1 MIKGNCKP
9 VPHIIFNFK
18 YILMII
24 ISVLCLSVGLLMFN
38 VKSSKNV
45 KVSTT
50 TTTTKIV
57 VEENLKKDIII
68 VNGVEEEIVLKT
80 YVAYDIFKIDI
91 DVTNFEMMKLSNNTY
106 YLKNLND
113 ENIYFKFEMLDEE
126 TFNRENVS
134 DNSNYSYLHGDKI
147 YLKVTKNVNGLYV
160 SYIIYKLK

>member
-1 MIKGNCKP
+1 MNKD
-9 VPHIIFNFK
+9 FK

-24 ISVLCLSVGLLMFN
+24 ISVICLSVGLLMFN

-45 KVSTT
+45 KVTST

-57 VEENLKKDIII
+57 VEENLKKDKII

-106 YLKNLND
+106 YLKDLND
-113 ENIYFKFEMLDEE
+113 ENIYLKFEMIDEE
-126 TFNRENVS
+126 TFNRENI
-134 DNSNYSYLHGDKI
+134 SNNVNYTYLHGDKI
-147 YLKVTKNVNGLYV
+147 YLKVTKNVDECISDSVLKRMDYMLATLYI
-160 SYIIYKLK
+160 S

>member
-1 MIKGNCKP
+1 MNKD
-9 VPHIIFNFK
+9 FK

-24 ISVLCLSVGLLMFN
+24 ISVICLSVGLLMFN

-45 KVSTT
+45 KVTST

-57 VEENLKKDIII
+57 VEENLKKDKII

-106 YLKNLND
+106 YLKDLND
-113 ENIYFKFEMLDEE
+113 ENIYLKFEMIDEE
-126 TFNRENVS
+126 TFNRENI
-134 DNSNYSYLHGDKI
+134 SNNVNYTYLHGDKI
-147 YLKVTKNVNGLYV
+147 YLKVTKNVDECISDTILKRMDYMLATLYI
-160 SYIIYKLK
+160 S

>member
-1 MIKGNCKP
+1 MNKD
-9 VPHIIFNFK
+9 FK

-24 ISVLCLSVGLLMFN
+24 ISVICLSVGLLMFN

-57 VEENLKKDIII
+57 VEENLKKNIII

-91 DVTNFEMMKLSNNTY
+91 DVTNFEMMKLS
-106 YLKNLND
+106 
-113 ENIYFKFEMLDEE
+113 
-126 TFNRENVS
+126 
-134 DNSNYSYLHGDKI
+134 
-147 YLKVTKNVNGLYV
+147 
-160 SYIIYKLK
+160 IIRIF

>member
-1 MIKGNCKP
+1 MNKD
-9 VPHIIFNFK
+9 FK

-24 ISVLCLSVGLLMFN
+24 ISVICLSIGLLMFN

-45 KVSTT
+45 KVSTA

-147 YLKVTKNVNGLYV
+147 YLKVTKNVDERISDSILKRMDYMLATLYI
-160 SYIIYKLK
+160 S

>member
-1 MIKGNCKP
+1 MNKD
-9 VPHIIFNFK
+9 FK

-24 ISVLCLSVGLLMFN
+24 ISVICLSIGLLMFN

-45 KVSTT
+45 KVSTA

-113 ENIYFKFEMLDEE
+113 ENIYLKFEMLDEE

-147 YLKVTKNVNGLYV
+147 YLKVTKNVDERISDSVLKRMDYMLATLYI
-160 SYIIYKLK
+160 S

>member
-1 MIKGNCKP
+1 MNKD
-9 VPHIIFNFK
+9 FK

-147 YLKVTKNVNGLYV
+147 YLKVTKNVDERISDSVLKRIDYMLATLYI
-160 SYIIYKLK
+160 S

>member
-1 MIKGNCKP
+1 MNKD
-9 VPHIIFNFK
+9 FK

-147 YLKVTKNVNGLYV
+147 YLKVTKNVDERISDSVLKRMDYMLATLYI
-160 SYIIYKLK
+160 S

>member
-1 MIKGNCKP
+1 MNKD
-9 VPHIIFNFK
+9 FK

-45 KVSTT
+45 KVSTA

-147 YLKVTKNVNGLYV
+147 YLKVTKNVDERISDSVLKRMDYMLATLYI
-160 SYIIYKLK
+160 S